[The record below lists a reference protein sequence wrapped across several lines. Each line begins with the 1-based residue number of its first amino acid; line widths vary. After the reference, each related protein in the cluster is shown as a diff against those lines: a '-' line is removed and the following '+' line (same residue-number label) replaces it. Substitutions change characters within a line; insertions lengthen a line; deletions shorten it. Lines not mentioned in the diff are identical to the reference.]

1 MDRVKAFLRG
11 HALWIGIVAVAVP
24 LAAHLWLQ
32 YQSLRKLQATLPITR
47 RVYMRQYLSSV
58 LGDAV
63 EAFETRADT
72 VLNVPS
78 AAFRYRFPE
87 RERVSEDQ
95 FDIRKVFD
103 WPAIAAHFRE
113 NQFRGARL
121 FFVGAVSGPKEPT
134 FAVVRFY
141 DPVSCSFMYYP
152 TEQER
157 GAAHA
162 ASATWT
168 AFTMVFSQPNT
179 LQLTVDER
187 DPNNRAIVK
196 PIVDE
201 KSRVVGVAGM
211 FVNEKFFFQEAL
223 AAGIQ
228 RTLPQKFPEDY
239 GDAVITVFDHDERVF
254 FASQPFEGRPYDVNW
269 PLPFVF
275 KDRYI
280 GMKMRTMT
288 EDQYSRR
295 YFLNNLTFS
304 LLTALVLLGGLAAT
318 LRAAS
323 RAMKLSQM
331 KAEFVSNVSH
341 ELRTPLASIRV
352 FGEFLKL
359 GRVRDQAKIHEYGE
373 YIETE
378 SRRLTQLINN
388 ILDFS
393 KIESGQKTYKFE
405 PAQIE
410 QLVGETLRTFEV
422 SFEQNGFSYRLEGPA
437 EPLPEA
443 RIDTEAIAQAFIN
456 LLDNAVKYSGES
468 REITI
473 RLGVEGGF
481 VQIAVRDR
489 GIGMAREEVGKVFDK
504 FYRVG
509 NNLVHDVKGSGLGL
523 SIVKHI
529 VEAHRGR
536 VTVESD
542 PGRGSTFT
550 IHLPIAEATRQEP
563 SPERLMPVKEGVE

>member
-201 KSRVVGVAGM
+201 KSRVVGVAG
-211 FVNEKFFFQEAL
+211 
-223 AAGIQ
+223 I
-228 RTLPQKFPEDY
+228 
-239 GDAVITVFDHDERVF
+239 
-254 FASQPFEGRPYDVNW
+254 S
-269 PLPFVF
+269 
-275 KDRYI
+275 
-280 GMKMRTMT
+280 
-288 EDQYSRR
+288 
-295 YFLNNLTFS
+295 
-304 LLTALVLLGGLAAT
+304 
-318 LRAAS
+318 
-323 RAMKLSQM
+323 
-331 KAEFVSNVSH
+331 
-341 ELRTPLASIRV
+341 
-352 FGEFLKL
+352 
-359 GRVRDQAKIHEYGE
+359 
-373 YIETE
+373 
-378 SRRLTQLINN
+378 
-388 ILDFS
+388 
-393 KIESGQKTYKFE
+393 
-405 PAQIE
+405 
-410 QLVGETLRTFEV
+410 
-422 SFEQNGFSYRLEGPA
+422 GFS
-437 EPLPEA
+437 
-443 RIDTEAIAQAFIN
+443 
-456 LLDNAVKYSGES
+456 
-468 REITI
+468 
-473 RLGVEGGF
+473 GV
-481 VQIAVRDR
+481 V
-489 GIGMAREEVGKVFDK
+489 
-504 FYRVG
+504 
-509 NNLVHDVKGSGLGL
+509 S
-523 SIVKHI
+523 
-529 VEAHRGR
+529 
-536 VTVESD
+536 
-542 PGRGSTFT
+542 
-550 IHLPIAEATRQEP
+550 
-563 SPERLMPVKEGVE
+563 